1 MRRRHLLLA
10 TASLAALTPPA
21 RADERAVT
29 GYTENLPPL
38 NYQGKDG
45 VQGFAAE
52 LLQLICLQA
61 GLPLEL
67 SLLPWPRA
75 VQQADAN
82 PRGLLFSLTRT
93 PERESQYQW
102 MGPIGARRI
111 VVYKLA
117 QRTDLQLARLS
128 DLGDHKLGVVRDSAT
143 SRQLLAQGLKPGQQL
158 ELGLDDASNLRKLLA
173 GRMDYV
179 LLLDWAAAWQLKQLQ
194 LPYSTLQPVL
204 DYDSD
209 KSYWYGLRPDADAA
223 LVKRLQAALDTLRR
237 DGRYERLRQRYF
249 S

>member
-1 MRRRHLLLA
+1 MRRRPLLLGLVA
-10 TASLAALTPPA
+10 LTALAAPA
-21 RADERAVT
+21 CADEQGVT

-38 NYQGKDG
+38 NYGSKDG
-45 VQGFAAE
+45 PQGFSVE
-52 LLQLICLQA
+52 LLQLICIQA
-61 GLPLEL
+61 GLPLDIQ
-67 SLLPWPRA
+67 LLPWPRA
-75 VQQADAN
+75 VQRADAN

-102 MGPIGARRI
+102 IGPIGARRI

-128 DLGDHKLGVVRDSAT
+128 DLGPHKLGVVRDSAT

-204 DYDSD
+204 DYDTN
-209 KSYWYGLRPDADAA
+209 KSYWYGLRPDADPA
-223 LVKRLQAALDTLRR
+223 LVKRLQAALEAIKR

-249 S
+249 N